1 MREEKW
7 TEQLG
12 HRSRRPWC
20 LVVHQGTVSRFVG
33 ADIPGVLAVVGTDY
47 RKDGKWSST
56 TYRLAVADSAKL
68 ISGHMGWET
77 GTFREGLRRSLLAS
91 PLDRWASIASALGV
105 SVRAAEDLIRPWLP
119 GEAAA
124 LDRVEEQMAALE
136 RAEEAAA
143 KEAVTVSFA
152 FGSPTRA
159 EMAKGYWVS
168 PKGVPGHPG
177 VSVALRDPDA
187 GWVDGNVTLVGA
199 EGQILRVTHASGYH
213 GGCVSI
219 TVSFVALANLKNER
233 GKPCCYSIKKH
244 SEGTR

>member
-1 MREEKW
+1 MSAMRSETW

-20 LVVHQGTVSRFVG
+20 LVVHQGTVSRFAG
-33 ADIPGVLAVVGTDY
+33 TDMPGILAVVGTDY

-56 TYRLAVADSAKL
+56 TYRLAVAGGVR
-68 ISGHMGWET
+68 IVSGHMGWET
-77 GTFREGLRRSLLAS
+77 GTFREGLRKSLLAP
-91 PLDRWASIASALGV
+91 PLDRWADLASALGI
-105 SVRAAEDLIRPWLP
+105 SVQAVQQLVRPWLP
-119 GEAAA
+119 GEAAD

-168 PKGVPGHPG
+168 PKPVPGHPG
-177 VSVALRDPDA
+177 VSVALRDPDE

-213 GGCVSI
+213 GGTVSI
-219 TVSFVALANLKNER
+219 AVSFVAR
-233 GKPCCYSIKKH
+233 SIA
-244 SEGTR
+244 G

>member
-1 MREEKW
+1 MRSETW

-20 LVVHQGTVSRFVG
+20 LVTHGGRVCRFNG
-33 ADIPGVLAVVGTDY
+33 DNIPGILTVVGTDY

-56 TYRLAVADSAKL
+56 TYRLAVADSAQL
-68 ISGHMGWET
+68 ITGHMGWET
-77 GTFREGLRRSLLAS
+77 GTFREGLRKSLLAP
-91 PLDRWASIASALGV
+91 PLDRWSDLAAALGV
-105 SVRAAEDLIRPWLP
+105 SVQAVQQLIRPWLP
-119 GEAAA
+119 DEAAA
-124 LDRVEEQMAALE
+124 LDRIEEQMAALE

-168 PKGVPGHPG
+168 PKPVPGHPG

-187 GWVDGNVTLVGA
+187 GWATGNVVLVGA
-199 EGQILRVTHASGYH
+199 TGEVLRVTHASGYH
-213 GGCVSI
+213 GGTVSVA
-219 TVSFVALANLKNER
+219 VSFVAR
-233 GKPCCYSIKKH
+233 
-244 SEGTR
+244 